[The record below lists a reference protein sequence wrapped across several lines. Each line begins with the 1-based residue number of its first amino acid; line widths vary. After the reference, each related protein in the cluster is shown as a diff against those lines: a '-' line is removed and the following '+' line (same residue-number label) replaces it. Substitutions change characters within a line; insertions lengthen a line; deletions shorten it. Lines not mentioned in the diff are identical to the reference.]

1 MADQRMARA
10 DLITGALLFVLSVA
24 IFYGAWTMDRLEVR
38 QIHPLSVPGLLPGL
52 LAAALAVCSIVL
64 MLQALRSPRS
74 SGAPEL
80 GVGQAVETG
89 AGEGSTRRVVLV
101 GALCLIYALGL
112 VGRMP
117 FWLATAIFV
126 AAFVLLFEW
135 SEAASHRAR
144 LSSAA
149 WAIGIGVC
157 TGLGVAYAFS
167 ELFLV
172 RLP

>member
-10 DLITGALLFVLSVA
+10 DLVTGAVLFVLSVA
-24 IFYGAWTMDRLEVR
+24 VFYGAWTMDRLEIR

-52 LAAALAVCSIVL
+52 LAIALAVCSILL
-64 MLQALRSPRS
+64 MVEALRARRKAASLP
-74 SGAPEL
+74 GAEPAEQPETDDAGL
-80 GVGQAVETG
+80 G
-89 AGEGSTRRVVLV
+89 RVLLA

-126 AAFVLLFEW
+126 AAFVLIFEW
-135 SEAASHRAR
+135 READSPHAR

-149 WAIGIGVC
+149 WALGIGLG
-157 TGLGVAYAFS
+157 TGLAVAYAFS